1 MTMPSTPRATPICEG
16 AQVAVVLR
24 GTMARLRVEGEIRA
38 SGVTGRDLHAVR
50 EVLTTFPS

>member
-1 MTMPSTPRATPICEG
+1 
-16 AQVAVVLR
+16 
-24 GTMARLRVEGEIRA
+24 MARLRVEGEIRA